1 MQTKIKDT
9 KYLYGVGSIIV
20 FGLHDATIWGSGL
33 LRVENVFRLIRS
45 KIDIR
50 AVRGPKTRECL
61 LKVGG
66 MS

>member
-9 KYLYGVGSIIV
+9 KYLYEVGSIIG
-20 FGLHDATIWGSGL
+20 FGLQDATIWGSGL
-33 LRVENVFRLIRS
+33 LREENVFRLVRS

-50 AVRGPKTRECL
+50 AVSGPKTRECL